1 MSWTPDALPALTGK
15 TYVIT
20 GGNSGLGLESMRIL
34 ASKGARVVFTARSQ
48 KNADGAIEDIRRT
61 VAGAD
66 VEPVI
71 LDLASL
77 ASIDAGAEQILA
89 KCPRIDALV
98 NNAGVM
104 QTPSSRT
111 ADGFELQLGTNH
123 LGHFR
128 LDARL
133 FPRVESSAG
142 RIVPV
147 SSIAHKLA
155 GIGLDDL
162 FYEKRSY
169 DATDAY
175 GQSKLANLMFGLE
188 LHRRLVARKS
198 AAKSIPCHPGYA
210 ATNLQT
216 TGVGMEGGSKFFQ
229 AIYAISNRV
238 VAPSAYRGPSS
249 LRFAGADPSAKA
261 GSYYGPTGF
270 NQLRGPVGES
280 FMTKAAKD
288 ETVARALWDKS
299 EALVGP
305 FFAS

>member
-1 MSWTPDALPALTGK
+1 MSWTPDSLPGLAGK
-15 TYVIT
+15 TFVIT

-34 ASKGARVVFTARSQ
+34 AGKGARVVFTSRSQ
-48 KNADGAIEDIRRT
+48 KNADGAIEDVRRT
-61 VAGAD
+61 APGAD
-66 VEPVI
+66 VEAVI

-89 KCPRIDALV
+89 RCPRIDALV

-104 QTPSSRT
+104 QTPPSKT

-128 LDARL
+128 LDSRL
-133 FPRVESSAG
+133 FARVEASGG
-142 RIVPV
+142 RIVAV

-155 GIGLDDL
+155 GIGIDDL
-162 FYEKRSY
+162 FYEKRRY

-188 LHRRLVARKS
+188 LDRRLRARKS
-198 AAKSIPCHPGYA
+198 AASSIPCHPGYA

-216 TGVGMEGGSKFFQ
+216 AGVGMEGGSKFFR

-238 VAPSAYRGPSS
+238 MAQSADRGAWP
-249 LRFAGADPSAKA
+249 LMFAAADPSAKS
-261 GSYYGPTGF
+261 GVYYGPTGF
-270 NQLRGPVGES
+270 NQLRGPLGES
-280 FMTKAAKD
+280 FMTNAAKD
-288 ETVARALWDKS
+288 EGVARALWEKT

-305 FFAS
+305 FFKA

>member
-1 MSWTPDALPALTGK
+1 MSWTPDALPNLAGK
-15 TYVIT
+15 TFVIT

-34 ASKGARVVFTARSQ
+34 AGKGARVVFTSRSE
-48 KNADGAIEDIRRT
+48 KNATTAIEDIRRT
-61 VAGAD
+61 VPSAD
-66 VEPVI
+66 VDFVV

-89 KCPRIDALV
+89 KCPRIDALI

-104 QTPSSRT
+104 QTPASRT
-111 ADGFELQLGTNH
+111 KDGFELQLGTNH

-128 LDARL
+128 LDSRL
-133 FPRVESSAG
+133 FPRIEASSG
-142 RIVPV
+142 RIVAV

-162 FYEKRSY
+162 FYEKRRY
-169 DATDAY
+169 DPTDAY
-175 GQSKLANLMFGLE
+175 GQSKLANLLFGLE

-198 AAKSIPCHPGYA
+198 AATAMPCHPGYA

-216 TGVGMEGGSKFFQ
+216 AGVGMEGGSKLFR

-238 VAPSAYRGPSS
+238 MAQSADRGAWS
-249 LRFAGADPSAKA
+249 LVFAAADPSAKGGA
-261 GSYYGPTGF
+261 YYGPTGF

-288 ETVARALWDKS
+288 ETVARGLWEKS

-305 FFAS
+305 FFT

>member
-1 MSWTPDALPALTGK
+1 MSWTPDSLPGLGGK
-15 TYVIT
+15 TFVIT

-34 ASKGARVVFTARSQ
+34 AGKGARVVFTSRSQ

-61 VAGAD
+61 VPGAD

-89 KCPRIDALV
+89 KCPRIAALV
-98 NNAGVM
+98 NNAGAR
-104 QTPSSRT
+104 QTAPSGTGER
-111 ADGFELQLGTNH
+111 FELQFGTNH

-133 FPRVESSAG
+133 FPRVEASAG

-155 GIGLDDL
+155 RIGLEDL
-162 FYEKRSY
+162 FYEKRRY

-188 LHRRLVARKS
+188 LDRRLRARES
-198 AAKSIPCHPGYA
+198 AASSIPCHPGYA

-216 TGVGMEGGSKFFQ
+216 AGVGMEGGSKFFR

-238 VAPSAYRGPSS
+238 MAQSADRGAWP
-249 LRFAGADPSAKA
+249 LVFAAADPSAKGGA
-261 GSYYGPTGF
+261 YYGPTGF

-288 ETVARALWDKS
+288 EAVARALWEKS

-305 FFAS
+305 FFAA